1 MSRDVLPIAASAACG
16 GSIARGGRLG
26 HLVLGPM
33 GAPSRPGQPAVAAR
47 GQRPPVPE
55 RITKESTVSQRFL
68 VAMSALALA
77 CAACSSTQYI
87 VSTKSGQ
94 LITAYG
100 KPELDTKSGMY
111 TYKDAEGKK
120 VQISKDEVGQI
131 MER

>member
-1 MSRDVLPIAASAACG
+1 MATWAPAGEALPVTSA
-16 GSIARGGRLG
+16 RTVR
-26 HLVLGPM
+26 V
-33 GAPSRPGQPAVAAR
+33 PAVDH
-47 GQRPPVPE
+47 
-55 RITKESTVSQRFL
+55 KESLVSIRFV

-87 VSTKSGQ
+87 IGTKTGQ

-111 TYKDAEGKK
+111 SYKDAEGKK
-120 VQISKDEVGQI
+120 AQISKDDVGQI